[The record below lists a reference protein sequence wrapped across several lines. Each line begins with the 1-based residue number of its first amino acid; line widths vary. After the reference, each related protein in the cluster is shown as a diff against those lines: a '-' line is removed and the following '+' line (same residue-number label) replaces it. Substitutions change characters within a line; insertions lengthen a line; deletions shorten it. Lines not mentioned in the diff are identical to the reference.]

1 MVLLKK
7 LFVCFYLFKVYF
19 SYQFIINGNV
29 CFNVFFRNLCN
40 KKSVVEYA
48 LHFFVTNLKKN
59 IIKHIFFNSTE

>member
-1 MVLLKK
+1 MELLKK
-7 LFVCFYLFKVYF
+7 TVLCFCLLKVYF

-48 LHFFVTNLKKN
+48 LHFFCNKLKEK
-59 IIKHIFFNSTE
+59 I

>member
-1 MVLLKK
+1 MELLKK
-7 LFVCFYLFKVYF
+7 LFVFFCLFKVYF

-48 LHFFVTNLKKN
+48 LHFFVTNLKKKYN
-59 IIKHIFFNSTE
+59 KTHIF